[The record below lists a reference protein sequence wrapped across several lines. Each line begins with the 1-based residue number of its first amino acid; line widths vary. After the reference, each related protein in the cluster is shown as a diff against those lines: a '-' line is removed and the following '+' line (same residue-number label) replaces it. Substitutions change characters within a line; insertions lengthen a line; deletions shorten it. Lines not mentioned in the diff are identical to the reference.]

1 MLSFLFIIIAFAFA
15 LSILFALVLIVLD
28 SLKDI
33 IPLSDEEKIE
43 RAVNKNR
50 PPGSPKLKWY
60 GDENDPI
67 IRQQLIRDGIL

>member
-15 LSILFALVLIVLD
+15 LSILFTLVLIVLD

-33 IPLSDEEKIE
+33 ISLSDEEKIE
-43 RAVNKNR
+43 RAANKNR
-50 PPGSPKLKWY
+50 PPGSPKLMWY